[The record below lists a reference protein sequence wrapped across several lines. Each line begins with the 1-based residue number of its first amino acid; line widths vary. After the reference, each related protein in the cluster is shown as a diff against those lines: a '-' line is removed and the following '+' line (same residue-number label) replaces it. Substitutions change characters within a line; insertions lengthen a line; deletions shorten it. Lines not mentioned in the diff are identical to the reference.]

1 MDLEPILKG
10 VLPSIAAA
18 LLLVSLGGARWV
30 ALAAAVGL
38 YVAFGLLN
46 EVWPDSPLALWSAP
60 KGLQWLVWAVVMAA
74 LVTGLEHLRV
84 WKGRLAEATAVVL
97 AALGTWLMLR
107 KMAAGWSSGEVLLHI
122 GGGGIAVAL
131 LALLMRRYLGR
142 SKPGLVPAFVVVAL
156 LSADAVLLAA
166 NGSALLGQLC
176 GAVAAAVGAGVG
188 TALWRRPFALSGADG
203 TWIGIAHGMFLLAG
217 WHLAYLPWTLAVSAG
232 AVPIVLLV
240 CVRKGGAKG

>member
-18 LLLVSLGGARWV
+18 LLLVSLGGARWI
-30 ALAAAVGL
+30 ALAAAIGL
-38 YVAFGLLN
+38 YVAFGLLK
-46 EVWPDSPLALWSAP
+46 EWPASPVELWSAP
-60 KGLQWLVWAVVMAA
+60 NGIQWLVWAVVMAA

-84 WKGRLAEATAVVL
+84 WRGRLAEATAVVL
-97 AALGTWLMLR
+97 AALGTWLMLG
-107 KMAAGWSSGEVLLHI
+107 KLAARWSSGEVLLQI
-122 GGGGIAVAL
+122 GGGGLVVAL
-131 LALLMRRYLGR
+131 LALAMRRYLGR

-188 TALWRRPFALSGADG
+188 TALWRRPFALAGADG
-203 TWIGIAHGMFLLAG
+203 TWVGIAHGLFLLAG
-217 WHLAYLPWTLAVSAG
+217 VYLADLSWTLAACAG

-240 CVRKGGAKG
+240 FVRKGGAKG